1 MYRIPQFLRALRAHT
16 VWDPAKTP
24 SDGAFKYR
32 HIARVWLPLMDVVC
46 ILMGW
51 VSVLYGSR
59 ILNAMFEGWVVDLA
73 GATFTIASALAL
85 IGVSFPK
92 LFALEIASKVVMVSL
107 LGTYSVIIG
116 VSFFAGEV
124 QSGFVSLMLAIP
136 ILLPLMRLQIL
147 GEEIKQRR
155 TEGQS

>member
-1 MYRIPQFLRALRAHT
+1 
-16 VWDPAKTP
+16 
-24 SDGAFKYR
+24 
-32 HIARVWLPLMDVVC
+32 MDAVC

-51 VSVLYGSR
+51 LGVLYGSR
-59 ILNAMFEGWVVDLA
+59 ILNAMFDPWVVDSA

-116 VSFFAGEV
+116 VSFVAGEV
-124 QSGFVSLMLAIP
+124 QSGFVALMLAIP